1 MEAVGQLT
9 GGIAHDFNNLL
20 TVIMGNLEM
29 LQSRIGTEGR
39 PGVWLKE
46 AYETAQLGADLTRR
60 LLAFARRQPLH
71 PRVVDLGQLVQ
82 QSSDLLRRTL
92 GESIEVRTHIG
103 KNLYR
108 PLVDPGQLENALL
121 NLVINAR
128 DAMPNGGT
136 VTIDISNAVIDSHYA
151 QLQSGLR
158 QGRYALIA
166 VTDNGTGMSAEV
178 RDRAFD
184 PFFTTKPV
192 GAGTGLGLSMVYGFV
207 KQSGG
212 HVQIYSELGKG
223 TTVRMYLPRAAESD
237 VAAPQPAEVSAGSFP
252 AKGERV
258 LVVEDDPRVRRITV
272 DRLNALGYDVVEAE
286 NGPAALEKL
295 DGHEPID
302 LLFTDMVMP
311 GGMSGSGLAELARQR
326 VPGLKVLFTSGYAE
340 PEVIRKGS
348 IKGSDWL
355 GKPYTALELARKLRE
370 VLDS

>member
-1 MEAVGQLT
+1 
-9 GGIAHDFNNLL
+9 
-20 TVIMGNLEM
+20 
-29 LQSRIGTEGR
+29 
-39 PGVWLKE
+39 
-46 AYETAQLGADLTRR
+46 
-60 LLAFARRQPLH
+60 
-71 PRVVDLGQLVQ
+71 
-82 QSSDLLRRTL
+82 
-92 GESIEVRTHIG
+92 
-103 KNLYR
+103 
-108 PLVDPGQLENALL
+108 VDPGQLENALL

-311 GGMSGSGLAELARQR
+311 GGMSGVELARSVLASHPLVRVVFTTGNNEEFDGDEPGITVLLKPYLKAELAQ
-326 VPGLKVLFTSGYAE
+326 V
-340 PEVIRKGS
+340 
-348 IKGSDWL
+348 
-355 GKPYTALELARKLRE
+355 LRE
-370 VLDS
+370 SLTPTSDAAGPGGLVVPFPRAASRRQGTRALIGN